1 VSLTTDSGRVP
12 SSLSPGRRR
21 LTPLQ
26 MRTTS
31 GPTSRN
37 EVVPRVVEDQ
47 RLVSAGERRNRCAR
61 RRPAFRSCSE
71 TSAWSA
77 RESVIRAALFAARC
91 RASLSQWGE
100 ENDGGSEP
108 AARARSRP
116 PVRRGRSRHGCLCRC
131 RLSSTACSAARS
143 AAYFP
148 HRTCLI
154 AIHIFRTIRSCSS
167 GQRRPQ
173 TGLVRLCFPASCCPR
188 KCASR
193 ASYSMSICGPHE
205 VSTSGGAS
213 TPSAIT
219 TTMLHLC
226 SARCKAL
233 RFASPALRAAFGP

>member
-1 VSLTTDSGRVP
+1 MSLTTDSGRVP

-37 EVVPRVVEDQ
+37 EVVPRVAEDQ

-100 ENDGGSEP
+100 ENDGTERPRCARPISPPCPEGSLTPWLSLSLQVVEHSMFGGEKRRVFSASNVLDCDSHLP
-108 AARARSRP
+108 DDPVLFVRTTSATNWSRS
-116 PVRRGRSRHGCLCRC
+116 PVL
-131 RLSSTACSAARS
+131 
-143 AAYFP
+143 
-148 HRTCLI
+148 
-154 AIHIFRTIRSCSS
+154 S
-167 GQRRPQ
+167 GQ
-173 TGLVRLCFPASCCPR
+173 LLS
-188 KCASR
+188 
-193 ASYSMSICGPHE
+193 
-205 VSTSGGAS
+205 
-213 TPSAIT
+213 
-219 TTMLHLC
+219 
-226 SARCKAL
+226 
-233 RFASPALRAAFGP
+233 

>member
-1 VSLTTDSGRVP
+1 
-12 SSLSPGRRR
+12 
-21 LTPLQ
+21 

-37 EVVPRVVEDQ
+37 EVVPRVAEDQ

-100 ENDGGSEP
+100 ENHGVSDP
-108 AARARSRP
+108 AAPARSRP
-116 PVRRGRSRHGCLCRC
+116 APVRRGRSRHGCLCRC

-143 AAYFP
+143 AAFFP

-167 GQRRPQ
+167 GQCRPQ
-173 TGLVRLCFPASCCPR
+173 TGLVRPCFPASCCPR

-226 SARCKAL
+226 SAPCKAL
-233 RFASPALRAAFGP
+233 RFAPPALRAAFGP